1 LEEGT
6 RVPQRTLTLNN
17 KRGLHA
23 RAATKLVN
31 CGQQFN
37 AHVKV
42 HKGTKEANAANIMAL
57 LMLAAPLGTELIV
70 TAEGDDA
77 EQALDAIEA
86 LFDARFDEDQ

>member
-1 LEEGT
+1 M
-6 RVPQRTLTLNN
+6 PKKTLTLNN
-17 KRGLHA
+17 RRGLHA

-31 CGQQFN
+31 CGQQFS
-37 AHVKV
+37 AHIKV
-42 HKGTKEANAANIMAL
+42 YKDTKEADAANIMAL
-57 LMLAAPLGTELIV
+57 LMLAAPCGTELTV